1 MNQTQLTKVI
11 EDTLASTSAL
21 LISKGAEYASDN
33 DRLDNFKKN
42 ATLLGLSPL
51 QVWSVYAFKHVDA
64 IQSYM
69 RRVQEKQQHASTI
82 YLPSGKTFEQWGGVG
97 RCCEIVDEQL
107 SEPIEGRFH
116 DAINYLF
123 LGLAI
128 LHEIKNL
135 PEVKPADSTIDNADI
150 QLS

>member
-1 MNQTQLTKVI
+1 MNQAQFTELI
-11 EDTLASTSAL
+11 ESTLASTSAL
-21 LISKGAEYASDN
+21 LICKGAEYASDN

-42 ATLLGLSPL
+42 AALLGLSPL

-69 RRVQEKQQHASTI
+69 RRIH
-82 YLPSGKTFEQWGGVG
+82 SGEDSLRPDDLQFNITAIDL
-97 RCCEIVDEQL
+97 RL

-128 LHEIKNL
+128 LHEIKNP
-135 PEVKPADSTIDNADI
+135 PEVKPVDKIIGHRDDDDEI
-150 QLS
+150 PL

>member
-69 RRVQEKQQHASTI
+69 RKVHAQ
-82 YLPSGKTFEQWGGVG
+82 YNRNEALYDDLAMKDALLL
-97 RCCEIVDEQL
+97 VDYKL

-128 LHEIKNL
+128 LHEIKNP